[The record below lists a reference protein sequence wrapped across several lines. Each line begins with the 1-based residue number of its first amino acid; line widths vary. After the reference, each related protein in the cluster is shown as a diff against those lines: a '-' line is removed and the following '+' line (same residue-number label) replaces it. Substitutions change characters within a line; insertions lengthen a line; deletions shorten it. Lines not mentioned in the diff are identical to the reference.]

1 MPHPLIH
8 QHDWIANIMKMFSY
22 IVSACLVTVDFAENS
37 IAFMNENVGTVGGL
51 LGIATFILNWV
62 YKQKEENRKKRL
74 EDKDGR

>member
-1 MPHPLIH
+1 
-8 QHDWIANIMKMFSY
+8 
-22 IVSACLVTVDFAENS
+22 
-37 IAFMNENVGTVGGL
+37 MNENVGTVGGL